1 MSLSYNQY
9 TDLSTDTFTFT
20 FGFID
25 INDVFALGLRTA
37 DDTWIPLT
45 ITGRSLSA
53 KTVTVSDD
61 LTPYSKVQVY
71 RKTTVAPI
79 VDFQDGSRL
88 TERDLDAAYRQG
100 LYVAQEVAEN
110 ANQSTQRE
118 DVDTDIIADSAIT
131 TPKIA
136 DNAVTD
142 QKLSST
148 LDLSTHAV
156 TLATGEISTS
166 ELANDAVDSTKLADD
181 AVNSEHLVDGSVDST
196 KLADDAVNSEHLVDG
211 SVDNVHLAGGIDLT
225 TKVTGTLPAAN
236 GGTGVTTAIPFTV
249 KSVSGDVTIAAA
261 GTPTTFSHGL
271 GNIIPEL
278 FKVYLKCTTAAN
290 GYAIGDVIDFISDS
304 NGTSP
309 ISVYADATS
318 ALIGV
323 QFEDT
328 ITVASKTNGAAGDI
342 TLANFKF
349 IFKVYN

>member
-9 TDLSTDTFTFT
+9 TDLSTDTFSFT

-25 INDVFALGLRTA
+25 INDVLAIGLRTA
-37 DDTWIPLT
+37 DDKWVPLT
-45 ITGRSLSA
+45 ITDRSLSG

-79 VDFQDGSRL
+79 IDFQDGSRL

-110 ANQSTQRE
+110 SNQSTQRV
-118 DVDTDIIADSAIT
+118 DVDTDIIADGAIT
-131 TPKIA
+131 TSKIA
-136 DNAVTD
+136 DHDVTA
-142 QKLSST
+142 QKLSLT

-181 AVNSEHLVDGSVDST
+181 AVD
-196 KLADDAVNSEHLVDG
+196 SEHLVDG

-236 GGTGVTTAIPFTV
+236 GGTGVATAIPFTV

-271 GNIIPEL
+271 GNIIPEF
-278 FKVYLKCTTAAN
+278 FKVYLKCTTAQH

-309 ISVYADATS
+309 ISVYADSAN

-328 ITVASKTNGAAGDI
+328 ITVANKTNGVAGDI

-349 IFKVYN
+349 LFKVYN

>member
-110 ANQSTQRE
+110 SNQSTQRE
-118 DVDTDIIADSAIT
+118 DVDTDIIADGAIT
-131 TPKIA
+131 TPKI
-136 DNAVTD
+136 
-142 QKLSST
+142 
-148 LDLSTHAV
+148 
-156 TLATGEISTS
+156 
-166 ELANDAVDSTKLADD
+166 ANDAVDSTKLADD
-181 AVNSEHLVDGSVDST
+181 AVDST
-196 KLADDAVNSEHLVDG
+196 KLADDAVDSEHLVDG

-261 GTPTTFSHGL
+261 HTPTTFSHGL

-290 GYAIGDVIDFISDS
+290 GYAVGDVIDFISDS
-304 NGTSP
+304 SGNSP

-323 QFEDT
+323 QFENT
-328 ITVASKTNGAAGDI
+328 ITVANKTTGTHEDI

>member
-1 MSLSYNQY
+1 MSLSYNQH
-9 TDLSTDTFTFT
+9 TDLSTNTFSFT

-25 INDVFALGLRTA
+25 INDVFTIGLRTS
-37 DDTWIPLT
+37 DDKWIPLT
-45 ITGRSLSA
+45 ITGRSLSG

-88 TERDLDAAYRQG
+88 TERDLDAAYQQG

-110 ANQSTQRE
+110 SNQSTQRV
-118 DVDTDIIADSAIT
+118 DVDTDIIADGAIT
-131 TPKIA
+131 TSKIA
-136 DNAVTD
+136 DHDVTA
-142 QKLSST
+142 QKISLT

-181 AVNSEHLVDGSVDST
+181 AVD
-196 KLADDAVNSEHLVDG
+196 SEHLVDG

-236 GGTGVTTAIPFTV
+236 GGTGVATAIPFTV

-271 GNIIPEL
+271 GNIIPEF
-278 FKVYLKCTTAAN
+278 FKVYLKCTTAQH

-309 ISVYADATS
+309 ISVYADSAN

-328 ITVASKTNGAAGDI
+328 ITVANKTNGVAGDI

-349 IFKVYN
+349 LFKVYN

>member
-1 MSLSYNQY
+1 MSLSYNQH
-9 TDLSTDTFTFT
+9 TDLSTNTFSFT

-25 INDVFALGLRTA
+25 INDVLAIGLRIA
-37 DDTWIPLT
+37 DDKWIPLT

-53 KTVTVSDD
+53 KTVTVSDS

-110 ANQSTQRE
+110 SNQSTQRE

-136 DNAVTD
+136 NHAVTA
-142 QKLSST
+142 QKISLT

-181 AVNSEHLVDGSVDST
+181 AVDSEHL
-196 KLADDAVNSEHLVDG
+196 ADG

-236 GGTGVTTAIPFTV
+236 GGTGVATAIPFTV
-249 KSVSGDVTIAAA
+249 KAESGDVTIPAA
-261 GTPTTFSHGL
+261 GTAATFTHGL
-271 GNIIPEL
+271 GKLPEL
-278 FKVYLKCTTAAN
+278 FKVYLKCTTAAKGYSVGDIIDVLQDTN
-290 GYAIGDVIDFISDS
+290 GNRSMAVS
-304 NGTSP
+304 
-309 ISVYADATS
+309 ADAT
-318 ALIGV
+318 
-323 QFEDT
+323 T
-328 ITVASKTNGAAGDI
+328 ISVNRAGDI
-342 TLANFKF
+342 HIADKATGENGAITTTNYKY
-349 IFKVYN
+349 IFKAYA

>member
-1 MSLSYNQY
+1 MSLAYNQHPAPFE
-9 TDLSTDTFTFT
+9 SNTFTFT

-25 INDVFALGLRTA
+25 INDVFAIGLRTS
-37 DDTWIPLT
+37 DDKWIPLT
-45 ITGRSLSA
+45 ITDRSASA

-110 ANQSTQRE
+110 SNQSTQRE
-118 DVDTDIIADSAIT
+118 DVDTDIIADGAIT
-131 TPKIA
+131 TSKIA
-136 DNAVTD
+136 DHNVTD
-142 QKLSST
+142 QKLSLT
-148 LDLSTHAV
+148 LDLSTHSV

-181 AVNSEHLVDGSVDST
+181 AVD
-196 KLADDAVNSEHLVDG
+196 SEHLVDG

-225 TKVTGTLPAAN
+225 TKVTGTLPSAN
-236 GGTGVTTAIPFTV
+236 GGTGVATAIPFTV
-249 KSVSGDVTIAAA
+249 KAEGEVSIAAA
-261 GTPTTFSHGL
+261 GTATTFSHGL

-278 FKVYLKCTTAAN
+278 FKVYLKCTTEAN
-290 GYAIGDVIDFISDS
+290 GYAVGDVIDFISDS

-309 ISVYADATS
+309 ISVYADSAN

-328 ITVASKTNGAAGDI
+328 ITVANKSTGAAGDI

-349 IFKVYN
+349 LFKVYN

>member
-9 TDLSTDTFTFT
+9 TDLSTDTFAFT

-25 INDVFALGLRTA
+25 INDVLAIGLRTS
-37 DDTWIPLT
+37 DDKWIPLT
-45 ITGRSLSA
+45 ITARSASA

-110 ANQSTQRE
+110 SNQSTQRE
-118 DVDTDIIADSAIT
+118 DVDTDIIADNAVT

-136 DNAVTD
+136 DHNVTD
-142 QKLSST
+142 QKLSLT
-148 LDLSTHAV
+148 LDLSSHSV
-156 TLATGEISTS
+156 ELATGEISTR
-166 ELANDAVDSTKLADD
+166 ELANDAVDGTKLADD
-181 AVNSEHLVDGSVDST
+181 AVDGT
-196 KLADDAVNSEHLVDG
+196 KMADDAVDSEHLVDG

-225 TKVTGTLPAAN
+225 TKVTGTLPSAN

-249 KSVSGDVTIAAA
+249 KAEGEVEIAAA
-261 GTPTTFSHGL
+261 GTATTFSHGL

-278 FKVYLKCTTAAN
+278 FKVYLKCTNSAN
-290 GYAIGDVIDFISDS
+290 GYAVGDVIDFVSDS

-309 ISVYADATS
+309 ISVYADS
-318 ALIGV
+318 VNALIGV
-323 QFEDT
+323 QFENT
-328 ITVASKTNGAAGDI
+328 ITVANKSNGAAGDI

-349 IFKVYN
+349 LFKVYN

>member
-9 TDLSTDTFTFT
+9 TDLSTNTFSFT

-25 INDVFALGLRTA
+25 INDVFAIGLRTS

-45 ITGRSLSA
+45 ITDRSLSE
-53 KTVTVSDD
+53 KTVTVSDS

-110 ANQSTQRE
+110 SNQSTQRV
-118 DVDTDIIADSAIT
+118 DVDTDLIADGAIT
-131 TPKIA
+131 TDKIA
-136 DNAVTD
+136 DHDVTA
-142 QKLSST
+142 QKISLT

-166 ELANDAVDSTKLADD
+166 ELANDAVDGTKLADD
-181 AVNSEHLVDGSVDST
+181 AVD
-196 KLADDAVNSEHLVDG
+196 SEHLVDG

-225 TKVTGTLPAAN
+225 TKVTGTLPATN

-261 GTPTTFSHGL
+261 GTATTFSHGL
-271 GNIIPEL
+271 GNIIPEF
-278 FKVYLKCTTAAN
+278 FKVYLKCTTAQH

-309 ISVYADATS
+309 ISVYADATNE
-318 ALIGV
+318 LIGV

-328 ITVASKTNGAAGDI
+328 ITVANKTTGVAGDI

>member
-9 TDLSTDTFTFT
+9 TDLSTNTFSFT

-25 INDVFALGLRTA
+25 INDVFALGLRIA
-37 DDTWIPLT
+37 DDKWIPLT
-45 ITGRSLSA
+45 ITGRSLSG
-53 KTVTVSDD
+53 KTVTVSDS

-118 DVDTDIIADSAIT
+118 DVDTDIIADNAIT

-142 QKLSST
+142 QKLSLT

-166 ELANDAVDSTKLADD
+166 ELADDAVDSTKLADD
-181 AVNSEHLVDGSVDST
+181 AVNSEHI
-196 KLADDAVNSEHLVDG
+196 VDG

-271 GNIIPEL
+271 GNIIPEF
-278 FKVYLKCTTAAN
+278 FKVYLKCTTEQH
-290 GYAIGDVIDFISDS
+290 GYAVGDVIDFISDS

-328 ITVASKTNGAAGDI
+328 ITVANKTTGAAGDI

>member
-1 MSLSYNQY
+1 MSLSYNQH
-9 TDLSTDTFTFT
+9 TDLSTNTFSFT

-25 INDVFALGLRTA
+25 INDVLAIGLRTS

-45 ITGRSLSA
+45 ITGRSVSG
-53 KTVTVSDD
+53 KTITVSDD

-110 ANQSTQRE
+110 SNQSTQRE
-118 DVDTDIIADSAIT
+118 DVDTDIIADGAIT
-131 TPKIA
+131 TSKIA
-136 DNAVTD
+136 GNAVTD
-142 QKLSST
+142 QKLSLT

-166 ELANDAVDSTKLADD
+166 ELANDAVD
-181 AVNSEHLVDGSVDST
+181 GT

-271 GNIIPEL
+271 GNIIPEF
-278 FKVYLKCTTAAN
+278 FKVYLKCTTAQR
-290 GYAIGDVIDFISDS
+290 GYEVGDVIDFISDS

-309 ISVYADATS
+309 ISVYADATN

-328 ITVASKTNGAAGDI
+328 ITVANKTTGAAGDI

>member
-1 MSLSYNQY
+1 MSLSYNQH
-9 TDLSTDTFTFT
+9 TDLSTNTFSFT

-25 INDVFALGLRTA
+25 INDVLAIGLRTS
-37 DDTWIPLT
+37 DDKWIPLT
-45 ITGRSLSA
+45 ITGRSASG
-53 KTVTVSDD
+53 KTITVSDD

-71 RKTTVAPI
+71 RRTTVAPL
-79 VDFQDGSRL
+79 VDFQNGARL
-88 TERDLDAAYRQG
+88 TERDLDNAYRQG

-110 ANQSTQRE
+110 ANQSTQRV
-118 DVDTDIIADSAIT
+118 DVDTDLIADGAIT
-131 TPKIA
+131 TPKIE
-136 DNAVTD
+136 DNAVTA
-142 QKLSST
+142 QKLSLT
-148 LDLSTHAV
+148 LNLSTHAV
-156 TLATGEISTS
+156 TLAAGEISTS
-166 ELANDAVDSTKLADD
+166 ELADDAVDSTKLADD
-181 AVNSEHLVDGSVDST
+181 AVNSEHI
-196 KLADDAVNSEHLVDG
+196 VDG

-249 KSVSGDVTIAAA
+249 KSVSEDVTIAAA

-290 GYAIGDVIDFISDS
+290 GYAVGDVIDFISDS
-304 NGTSP
+304 SGNSP
-309 ISVYADATS
+309 ISVYADATN

-323 QFEDT
+323 QFENT
-328 ITVASKTNGAAGDI
+328 ITVANKTTGAHEDI

>member
-1 MSLSYNQY
+1 MSLSYNQH

-25 INDVFALGLRTA
+25 INDVFAIGLRTS

-45 ITGRSLSA
+45 ITGRSASA
-53 KTVTVSDD
+53 KTVTVSDV

-88 TERDLDAAYRQG
+88 TERDLDAAYQQG

-110 ANQSTQRE
+110 SNQSTQRV
-118 DVDTDIIADSAIT
+118 DVDTDLIADGAIT
-131 TPKIA
+131 TSKIA
-136 DNAVTD
+136 DHDVTA
-142 QKLSST
+142 QKISLT

-166 ELANDAVDSTKLADD
+166 ELADDAVDGTKLADD
-181 AVNSEHLVDGSVDST
+181 AVD
-196 KLADDAVNSEHLVDG
+196 SEHLVDG

-236 GGTGVTTAIPFTV
+236 GGTGVATAIPFTV

-271 GNIIPEL
+271 GNIIPEF
-278 FKVYLKCTTAAN
+278 FKVYLKCTTAQH

-309 ISVYADATS
+309 ISVYADATN

-328 ITVASKTNGAAGDI
+328 ITVANKTNGVAGDI

-349 IFKVYN
+349 LFKVYN

>member
-1 MSLSYNQY
+1 MSLSYNQH
-9 TDLSTDTFTFT
+9 TDLSTDTFAFT
-20 FGFID
+20 FDFID
-25 INDVFALGLRTA
+25 INDVFAIGLRTS

-45 ITGRSLSA
+45 ITARSASA

-110 ANQSTQRE
+110 SNQSTQRE
-118 DVDTDIIADSAIT
+118 DVDTDIIADNAVT

-142 QKLSST
+142 QKLSLT
-148 LDLSTHAV
+148 LDLSTHSV

-166 ELANDAVDSTKLADD
+166 ELANDAVDGTKLADD
-181 AVNSEHLVDGSVDST
+181 AVD
-196 KLADDAVNSEHLVDG
+196 SEHLVDG

-225 TKVTGTLPAAN
+225 TKVTGTLPSAN

-249 KSVSGDVTIAAA
+249 KAEGEVAIAAA
-261 GTPTTFSHGL
+261 GTATTFSHGL

-278 FKVYLKCTTAAN
+278 FKVYLKCTATAN
-290 GYAIGDVIDFISDS
+290 GYAVGDVIDFISDS
-304 NGTSP
+304 GGNSP
-309 ISVYADATS
+309 ISLYADATD

-323 QFEDT
+323 QFENT
-328 ITVASKTNGAAGDI
+328 ITVANKTDGGHEDI
-342 TLANFKF
+342 APSNFKF
-349 IFKVYN
+349 LFKVYN